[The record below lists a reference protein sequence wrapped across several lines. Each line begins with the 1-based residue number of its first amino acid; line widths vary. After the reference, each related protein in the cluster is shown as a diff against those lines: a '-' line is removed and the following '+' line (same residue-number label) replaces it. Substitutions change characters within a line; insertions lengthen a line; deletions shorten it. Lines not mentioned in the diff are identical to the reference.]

1 QMCIRDRGER
11 IMKETPVNKI
21 MESTLEKMREMVDV
35 STIIGEPMVT
45 GNTTLIPV
53 SKVSYGFT
61 SGGTDLPSKQNK
73 ELFGG
78 AGGGGISITPV
89 AFIVIQDSKVR
100 LMQINNY
107 TSSADRAIAMIPELV
122 DKLTELTEAKKKD
135 SPAEEKA
142 E

>member
-1 QMCIRDRGER
+1 
-11 IMKETPVNKI
+11 MKETPVNKI
-21 MESTLEKMREMVDV
+21 MESTLDKMREMVDV

-45 GNTTLIPV
+45 GDTTLIPV

-61 SGGTDLPSKQNK
+61 SGGTDLPSKQNN

-89 AFIVIQDSKVR
+89 AFIVIQNGTVR

-107 TSSADRAIAMIPELV
+107 SSSADRAIAMIPELI
-122 DKLTELTEAKKKD
+122 DKVSELVNVKKD
-135 SPAEEKA
+135 EQSENKEETK
-142 E
+142 

>member
-1 QMCIRDRGER
+1 
-11 IMKETPVNKI
+11 MKETPVNKI
-21 MESTLEKMREMVDV
+21 MESTLDKMRDMVDV
-35 STIIGEPMVT
+35 STIIGEPVVT

-61 SGGTDLPSKQNK
+61 SGGTDLPSKQNA

-89 AFIVIQDSKVR
+89 AFIVIENGKCR
-100 LMQINNY
+100 MMQINNY

-122 DKLTELTEAKKKD
+122 DKLTELITAKKDEETKD
-135 SPAEEKA
+135 ATPAE
-142 E
+142 

>member
-1 QMCIRDRGER
+1 
-11 IMKETPVNKI
+11 MKETPVNKI
-21 MESTLEKMREMVDV
+21 MESTLDKMRDMVDV
-35 STIIGEPMVT
+35 STIIGEPVVT

-61 SGGTDLPSKQNK
+61 SGGTDLPSKQNA

-89 AFIVIQDSKVR
+89 AFIVIENGKCR
-100 LMQINNY
+100 MMQINNY

-122 DKLTELTEAKKKD
+122 DKLTELKKTKRQRTQHL
-135 SPAEEKA
+135 PNNINI
-142 E
+142 